1 MTEKR
6 IDQAAQKIAD
16 EARNQK
22 MTVSDLFYRTL
33 REVDPAT
40 TSKTA
45 TDTVLRACDILEKKK
60 P

>member
-1 MTEKR
+1 MSDKR

-22 MTVSDLFYRTL
+22 MTTSDLFYRML
-33 REVDPAT
+33 EKAPET